1 MTQMMLL
8 YFKPVMQELWQP
20 VWEFLFI
27 FRNENMNKNE
37 KLLIEVVIIPA
48 WKG

>member
-1 MTQMMLL
+1 
-8 YFKPVMQELWQP
+8 MQELWQP
-20 VWEFLFI
+20 VWELLFI

-37 KLLIEVVIIPA
+37 KILIEVVIIPA